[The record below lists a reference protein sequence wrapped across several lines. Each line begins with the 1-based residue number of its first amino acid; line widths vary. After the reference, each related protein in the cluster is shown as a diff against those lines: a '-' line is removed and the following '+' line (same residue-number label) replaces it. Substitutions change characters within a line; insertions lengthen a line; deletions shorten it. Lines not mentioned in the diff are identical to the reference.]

1 MRCKTKTYVAG
12 WRPWQRYCVAWFCRV
27 KAVILYARNR
37 LMWSQEELT
46 SEVRE
51 RNGLCGAVFRI
62 ENAKLV
68 FTDSSTILCMACVAV
83 ICGNRNKMKFFLF
96 RFVCFSQLVILSLLK
111 N

>member
-1 MRCKTKTYVAG
+1 MRCETKTYVAV

-37 LMWSQEELT
+37 LMGSQEELT

-68 FTDSSTILCMACVAV
+68 FSGSSAVFGRAGGAV
-83 ICGNRNKMKFFLF
+83 IRGNRNKMKFFYFVLF
-96 RFVCFSQLVILSLLK
+96 VFHNS
-111 N
+111 

>member
-1 MRCKTKTYVAG
+1 M
-12 WRPWQRYCVAWFCRV
+12 

-68 FTDSSTILCMACVAV
+68 FTVSYTILCMACVAV
-83 ICGNRNKMKFFLF
+83 ICGNRNKMKFFYFVLF
-96 RFVCFSQLVILSLLK
+96 VFHNS
-111 N
+111 

>member
-1 MRCKTKTYVAG
+1 M
-12 WRPWQRYCVAWFCRV
+12 

-46 SEVRE
+46 SEVSV

-68 FTDSSTILCMACVAV
+68 FTDSFTILCMACVAV

-96 RFVCFSQLVILSLLK
+96 RFVCFSQHVILSLLK